1 MKKLKPLITF
11 FTIILM
17 IGSSTVSA
25 QGEGK
30 LGVVGKFFTSQEANV
45 LFGKV
50 ISSISIK
57 ANDLRKT
64 LAKANHYVL
73 FAIKNNRIVIRD
85 EMKNRLSDENEKL
98 DQNETMYIFSKSQ
111 VLKLLD
117 SANNTKIDDSVQS
130 ITAGE
135 VFVEIRPG
143 VLTLTAGSTTLE
155 YALPCPPVCPE

>member
-1 MKKLKPLITF
+1 MKTLKALITV

-17 IGSSTVSA
+17 IGSSAVSA

-30 LGVVGKFFTSQEANV
+30 LGVVGKFFTSQEADV

-73 FAIKNNRIVIRD
+73 FAIKNNRVIIQD
-85 EMKNRLSDENEKL
+85 ENRNRLSDENEQL
-98 DQNETMYIFSKSQ
+98 DKNETMYIFSKSQ
-111 VLKLLD
+111 VLKLLN
-117 SANNTKIDDSVQS
+117 SANI
-130 ITAGE
+130 
-135 VFVEIRPG
+135 FVEIRPE
-143 VLTLTAGSTTLE
+143 VLTLTATNTSRGNSVQASADDITLE
-155 YALPCPPVCPE
+155 YALPCPPICPEK

>member
-1 MKKLKPLITF
+1 
-11 FTIILM
+11 M

-30 LGVVGKFFTSQEANV
+30 LGVVGKFFTSQEADV

-64 LAKANHYVL
+64 LAKTNHYVL
-73 FAIKNNRIVIRD
+73 FAIKNNRVIIRD
-85 EMKNRLSDENEKL
+85 ENRNRLSDENEQL
-98 DQNETMYIFSKSQ
+98 DKNETMYIFSKSQ
-111 VLKLLD
+111 VLKLLN

-135 VFVEIRPG
+135 VFVEIRLE
-143 VLTLTAGSTTLE
+143 VLTLTATNTSRGNSVQASAGATTLE
-155 YALPCPPVCPE
+155 FALPCPPICPD

>member
-25 QGEGK
+25 QGK
-30 LGVVGKFFTSQEANV
+30 LGEVGKFFTKQEAKV

-50 ISSISIK
+50 NVSLSIK
-57 ANDLRKT
+57 ASDLRNA
-64 LAKANHYVL
+64 LEGAKDYVL
-73 FAIKNNRIVIRD
+73 FTIKNNRIVIRD
-85 EMKNRLSDENEKL
+85 EMKNRLSDENESL
-98 DQNETMYIFSKSQ
+98 DKNETMYIFSKSQ

-155 YALPCPPVCPE
+155 MSLVCPPICLD